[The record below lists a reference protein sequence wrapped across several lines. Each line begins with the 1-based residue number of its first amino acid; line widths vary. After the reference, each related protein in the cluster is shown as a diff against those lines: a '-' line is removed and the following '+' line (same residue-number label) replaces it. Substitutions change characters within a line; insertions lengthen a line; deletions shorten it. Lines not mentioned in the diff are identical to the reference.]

1 VSDLPQPAGPDL
13 HAIFGIE
20 GQPQGVVEPEISVE
34 PLMSVERG
42 EEQQLAEGASPFDLP
57 AELGGDAVAVQQDF
71 ELDDDGS
78 WDQAD
83 AVVQAP
89 VAPVDGDGE
98 QGWSGITRPSR
109 RGASPRF
116 LTDVIIEMQLATQ
129 RQVEDAVETS
139 RTSGTAPERI
149 LLDQGAINADGLA
162 RALAERYG
170 LDHLDLGVF
179 QVDMSAANLVSTTVA
194 KRYQAVPVAF
204 ADKRTLLV
212 AMADPSNVL
221 AVDDIAIMTGH
232 EVRVAV
238 APPDDIT
245 ALISRLDRLEDVV
258 DSSPEA
264 LLEADEDGA
273 EVVALHESTE
283 DAPVIKLVNQLVG
296 QAVERGASDI
306 HLAPDGREVRV
317 RFRIDGVLQDVTTI
331 PRRMAAGAVSRVK
344 IMAELDIA
352 EKRLPQDG
360 RIGLVV
366 DGRHVDLRVV
376 TLPSVHGEGI
386 VMRVL
391 DKASV
396 VVELDKLGMAD
407 TERERFEKSCRETH
421 GAVLVTGPTGSGKST
436 TLYAALQLLNTPEK
450 NIITVEDPVEY
461 EMAGLTQ
468 VQVSAKT
475 GLTFATGLRAM
486 VRADPDVIM
495 VGEIRDRETAQI
507 AVESALTGH
516 LVLSTLHT
524 NDAPSAITRLIEM
537 GVEPF
542 LVASALDCVV
552 AQRLARMLCPS
563 CKRRTI
569 IPAKVLQESGYK
581 ALMELEAYE
590 PVGCRRC
597 GNSGY
602 RGRIGLYE
610 VMKMTPEIQTM
621 ALERRPSEEVR
632 DLAVSQGMM
641 RLRDDGLQ
649 KVRVG
654 RTSMAEIA
662 RVIGTN

>member
-1 VSDLPQPAGPDL
+1 VSDLREGAGPDL
-13 HAIFGIE
+13 HAIFGIDGAPAGTE
-20 GQPQGVVEPEISVE
+20 ELIAVGRTEPELAAHSAPAEVSLE
-34 PLMSVERG
+34 PARPADVQL
-42 EEQQLAEGASPFDLP
+42 EQAPGPRWGIQEPAPPAAGPAAGPAEGEP
-57 AELGGDAVAVQQDF
+57 
-71 ELDDDGS
+71 
-78 WDQAD
+78 
-83 AVVQAP
+83 
-89 VAPVDGDGE
+89 
-98 QGWSGITRPSR
+98 GWSGITKPSR
-109 RGASPRF
+109 RGSSPRF
-116 LTDVIIEMQLATQ
+116 LTDVIIAMQLATQ
-129 RQVEDAVETS
+129 RQVEDAIETS
-139 RTSGTAPERI
+139 RTSGSPPERI
-149 LLDQGAINADGLA
+149 LIDQGAITADGLA

-179 QVDMSAANLVSTTVA
+179 QVDMTAANLVSTTIA

-258 DSSPEA
+258 GSSSEETQA
-264 LLEADEDGA
+264 EEDA
-273 EVVALHESTE
+273 EVVALHESDE
-283 DAPVIKLVNQLVG
+283 DAPVIKLVNQIVA

-306 HLAPDGREVRV
+306 HFAPDGKETRV
-317 RFRIDGVLQDVTTI
+317 RFRIDGVLQDITTV

-352 EKRLPQDG
+352 ERRLPQDG

-366 DGRHVDLRVV
+366 DGRHIDLRVV

-391 DKASV
+391 DKSNV
-396 VVELDKLGMAD
+396 VVDLDKLGMAD
-407 TERERFEKSCRETH
+407 HERDLFIRSCQETH

-436 TLYAALQLLNTPEK
+436 TLYAALQMLNTPEK

-468 VQVSAKT
+468 VQVSNKT
-475 GLTFATGLRAM
+475 GLTFAAGLRAM
-486 VRADPDVIM
+486 VRADPDIIM
-495 VGEIRDRETAQI
+495 VGEIRDKETAQI

-563 CKRRTI
+563 CKRRMI
-569 IPAKVLQESGYK
+569 IPAKVLQESGYR
-581 ALMELEAYE
+581 AVMELEAYE

-597 GNSGY
+597 GGSGY
-602 RGRIGLYE
+602 RGRVGLYE
-610 VMKMTPEIQTM
+610 VMKMTPEIQRM
-621 ALERRPSEEVR
+621 ALERRPAEEMR
-632 DLAVSQGMM
+632 DLAVLQGMV
-641 RLRDDGLQ
+641 RLRDDGLN
-649 KVRVG
+649 KVRMG
-654 RTSMAEIA
+654 RTSMAEVT